1 MNEFLLLALVVI
13 YLTISYPPKP
23 KQPDGNDGERMRRVF
38 GSIARKARVSLGTL
52 THLLDGD
59 ASLQRRNA
67 DPS

>member
-23 KQPDGNDGERMRRVF
+23 KQPDGNVGERTRRFF
-38 GSIARKARVSLGTL
+38 GFVVKKARVSLGTL